1 MWAPTGGRLHIV
13 PGTEALD
20 ANRSFLPYR
29 QLGEKCA
36 RASGGSCPAIACRWR
51 YVECATPVEPPRRA
65 ISCAVALVCVDQ
77 SRPEPDLP
85 DGVPASGFA
94 ASSNDAASGH
104 RPLVANLTRGGDS
117 CHLPW

>member
-77 SRPEPDLP
+77 SRPEPSGWQRLRLRMVEDDAYPLP
-85 DGVPASGFA
+85 DRTDGSRR
-94 ASSNDAASGH
+94 S
-104 RPLVANLTRGGDS
+104 TRR
-117 CHLPW
+117 